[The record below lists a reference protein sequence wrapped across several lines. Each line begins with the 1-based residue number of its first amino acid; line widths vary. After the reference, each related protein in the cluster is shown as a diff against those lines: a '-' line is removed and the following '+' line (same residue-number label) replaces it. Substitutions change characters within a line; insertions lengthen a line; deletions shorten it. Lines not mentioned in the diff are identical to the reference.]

1 MTTFIDFASIVY
13 MKTMTTAD
21 FKANFSSVVDELKH
35 GNKVVITY
43 GRKKVPLATIIP
55 QSQLEKPNHSV
66 RVGDLKSQGW
76 TYALNDFEMTEEEL
90 INS

>member
-1 MTTFIDFASIVY
+1 MVY

-21 FKANFSSVVDELKH
+21 FKANFSSVVDELKR

-66 RVGDLKSQGW
+66 RVGALKSQGW

>member
-1 MTTFIDFASIVY
+1 

-21 FKANFSSVVDELKH
+21 FKANFSSVVNELKR

-43 GRKKVPLATIIP
+43 GRRKVPLATVIP
-55 QSQLEKPNHSV
+55 QSLLEKPNYSV
-66 RVGDLKSQGW
+66 KLGDLKSHGW
-76 TYALNDFEMTEEEL
+76 TYALKDFEMTEEDL

>member
-1 MTTFIDFASIVY
+1 MTA
-13 MKTMTTAD
+13 AE

-55 QSQLEKPNHSV
+55 QSQLNKPNYSV
-66 RVGDLKSQGW
+66 KIGDLKTQGW
-76 TYALNDFEMTEEEL
+76 TYTLNDFEMTEEEL

>member
-1 MTTFIDFASIVY
+1 
-13 MKTMTTAD
+13 MKTMTAAE

-55 QSQLEKPNHSV
+55 QSQLNKPNYSV
-66 RVGDLKSQGW
+66 KIGDLKTQGW
-76 TYALNDFEMTEEEL
+76 TYTLNDFEMTEEEL